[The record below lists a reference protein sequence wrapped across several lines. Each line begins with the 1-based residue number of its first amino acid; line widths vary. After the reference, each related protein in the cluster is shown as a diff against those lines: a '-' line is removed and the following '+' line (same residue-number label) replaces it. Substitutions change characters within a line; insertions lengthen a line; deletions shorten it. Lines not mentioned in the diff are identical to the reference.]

1 MIKGTLRVFEA
12 RYKKHLLLS
21 LLSKIERAES
31 VSELCKEITL
41 LDVINWIAKA
51 WSETAPST
59 LIKCFKT
66 TGFPVTDEQEDDYED
81 EDDIPLSLLAQQL
94 RVDQSFLQNVDI
106 EPPTEENTGNWER
119 DLISSFVKPIAEES
133 NKQFVHD
140 DEEKHVDV
148 PGSNLSHREVLD
160 MVIKLKH
167 SSQR

>member
-1 MIKGTLRVFEA
+1 M
-12 RYKKHLLLS
+12 
-21 LLSKIERAES
+21 
-31 VSELCKEITL
+31 
-41 LDVINWIAKA
+41 
-51 WSETAPST
+51 
-59 LIKCFKT
+59 
-66 TGFPVTDEQEDDYED
+66 TDEQEDDYED
-81 EDDIPLSLLAQQL
+81 EDDISLSLLAQQL

>member
-1 MIKGTLRVFEA
+1 M
-12 RYKKHLLLS
+12 
-21 LLSKIERAES
+21 
-31 VSELCKEITL
+31 
-41 LDVINWIAKA
+41 
-51 WSETAPST
+51 
-59 LIKCFKT
+59 
-66 TGFPVTDEQEDDYED
+66 TDEQEDDYED

-167 SSQR
+167 SSQRLELSPTGSRAGKFNQKKKVEQRCSHMQLTLDTFFQKHLGNLDRES

>member
-1 MIKGTLRVFEA
+1 M
-12 RYKKHLLLS
+12 
-21 LLSKIERAES
+21 
-31 VSELCKEITL
+31 
-41 LDVINWIAKA
+41 
-51 WSETAPST
+51 
-59 LIKCFKT
+59 
-66 TGFPVTDEQEDDYED
+66 TDEEEDDYED

-106 EPPTEENTGNWER
+106 EPPTEENAGNWER
-119 DLISSFVKPIAEES
+119 DLMSSFVEPIAEES

-167 SSQR
+167 SSKDENYLQLVLELENLTKRKKLNNVVVRCN

>member
-1 MIKGTLRVFEA
+1 M
-12 RYKKHLLLS
+12 
-21 LLSKIERAES
+21 
-31 VSELCKEITL
+31 
-41 LDVINWIAKA
+41 
-51 WSETAPST
+51 
-59 LIKCFKT
+59 
-66 TGFPVTDEQEDDYED
+66 TDEQEDDYED

-106 EPPTEENTGNWER
+106 EPPTEENAGNWER
-119 DLISSFVKPIAEES
+119 DLMSSFVEPIAEES

-167 SSQR
+167 SSKDENYLQLVLELENLTKRKKLNNVVVRCN

>member
-1 MIKGTLRVFEA
+1 M
-12 RYKKHLLLS
+12 
-21 LLSKIERAES
+21 
-31 VSELCKEITL
+31 
-41 LDVINWIAKA
+41 
-51 WSETAPST
+51 
-59 LIKCFKT
+59 
-66 TGFPVTDEQEDDYED
+66 TDEQEDDYED

-106 EPPTEENTGNWER
+106 EPPTEENAENWER
-119 DLISSFVKPIAEES
+119 DLISSFVEPIAEES

-148 PGSNLSHREVLD
+148 PRSNLSHREVLD

>member
-1 MIKGTLRVFEA
+1 M
-12 RYKKHLLLS
+12 
-21 LLSKIERAES
+21 
-31 VSELCKEITL
+31 
-41 LDVINWIAKA
+41 
-51 WSETAPST
+51 
-59 LIKCFKT
+59 
-66 TGFPVTDEQEDDYED
+66 TDEEEDDYED
-81 EDDIPLSLLAQQL
+81 EDDILLSLLAQQL

-106 EPPTEENTGNWER
+106 EPPTEENAGNWER